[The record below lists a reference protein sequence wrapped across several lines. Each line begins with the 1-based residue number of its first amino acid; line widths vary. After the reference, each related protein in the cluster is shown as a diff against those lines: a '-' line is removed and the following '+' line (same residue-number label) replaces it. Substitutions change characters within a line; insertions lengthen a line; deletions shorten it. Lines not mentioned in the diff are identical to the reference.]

1 MNKAL
6 GIEQSTVPPFLA
18 MTILELHQINNELFV
33 KVFYINETETLPIK
47 GSQLKPSFC
56 PEIDSQFNTFVSF
69 TSNFLP
75 NWKTDCGI
83 AADFDPYLVM
93 EKYLTIT
100 GDKDVYNLT

>member
-33 KVFYINETETLPIK
+33 KVFYINETETLSIK
-47 GSQLKPSFC
+47 GSQVKPSFC
-56 PEIDSQFNTFVSF
+56 PEINCQFNTFVSF
-69 TSNFLP
+69 ISNLFP
-75 NWKTDCGI
+75 NWKTDCEI
-83 AADFDPYLVM
+83 PADFDSYLVM

-100 GDKDVYNLT
+100 DDEDVYNPT